1 MLRSLY
7 SKLAL
12 VLLGLFALVG
22 ALLVAIS
29 VYSTGMYQQEV
40 NQKLNRSL
48 AELIVS
54 ERIVM
59 KNSLVD
65 EAGLK
70 DVFSMLMVV
79 NPSIEI
85 YLLDPQGKILA
96 FSAEPGKVKRTRVSL
111 RPITEFLQGG
121 DAFPIFGDDP
131 RSNHGEKI
139 FTAARIPK
147 QGDLQGYLYVILGGE
162 TYDTVM
168 QKVQGSYILRL
179 SLWVTLVSLLVAAA
193 AGLVLFG
200 WLTRRL
206 RRLAVAMKAYSDGAA
221 FERLDLPAAR
231 KWAPPRRGGTPSEAR
246 RKWAPPRRGGT
257 PSEGRRDEID
267 DLIAVFRRMAGRIEE
282 QVASLRQMDFL
293 RRELVAN
300 VSHDLRTPLATLQ
313 GYVETLLVRDAVL
326 SGEERRQYLEIAIA
340 HCTRLGKLVA
350 DLFALAKLE
359 AEDITVQREPFSIGE
374 LVQDVAQKFRLPA
387 EEKSIVIT
395 TNAGPELPFVHADIG
410 LIGRVLENLIENA
423 LRYTPESGTISILLQ
438 PMDRTVS
445 VTVSDTGCG
454 IPEADLPRI
463 FDRFYRGEKS
473 RKDQRGHAG
482 LGLAIVKRILQLHG
496 TDVEVRST
504 VDTGTSFTFSLPVHP
519 PGS

>member
-12 VLLGLFALVG
+12 VLLVLFALIG
-22 ALLVAIS
+22 ALLAAIS
-29 VYSTGMYQQEV
+29 VYSTEMYQREV

-59 KNSLVD
+59 KNGLVE

-85 YLLDPQGKILA
+85 YLLDPHGKILA
-96 FSAEPGKVKRTRVSL
+96 FSAEPGKVKRTSVSL
-111 RPITEFLQGG
+111 QPITEFLQGG
-121 DAFPIFGDDP
+121 DAFPILGDDP
-131 RSNHGEKI
+131 RSRHGEKI
-139 FTAARIPK
+139 FTAARIPRE
-147 QGDLQGYLYVILGGE
+147 GDLQGYLYVILGGE

-168 QKVQGSYILRL
+168 QKLQGSYILRL
-179 SLWVTLVSLLVAAA
+179 SLWVTLVSLLVAGA

-206 RRLAVAMKAYSDGAA
+206 RRLAAAMKAYSDGAA
-221 FERLDLPAAR
+221 FERLDLPAT
-231 KWAPPRRGGTPSEAR
+231 GGER
-246 RKWAPPRRGGT
+246 H
-257 PSEGRRDEID
+257 RDEID
-267 DLIAVFRRMAGRIEE
+267 DLVAVFHRMAGRIEE
-282 QVASLRQMDFL
+282 QVSSLTHMDSL
-293 RRELVAN
+293 RREMVAN

-326 SGEERRQYLEIAIA
+326 SGEERRQYLETAIA

-359 AEDITVQREPFSIGE
+359 AEDTAVQREPFSIGE

-387 EEKSIVIT
+387 EERGIEIT
-395 TNAGPELPFVHADIG
+395 TNAGPEHPFVLADIG

-423 LRYTPESGTISILLQ
+423 LRYTPEGGKISILLH
-438 PMDRTVS
+438 PMDRTLT
-445 VTVSDTGCG
+445 VTVRDTGCG
-454 IPEADLPRI
+454 IPESDLPRI

-473 RKDQRGHAG
+473 RKDQTGHSG
-482 LGLAIVKRILQLHG
+482 LGLAIVKRILELHG
-496 TDVEVRST
+496 TDVEVRSAIN
-504 VDTGTSFTFSLPVHP
+504 TGTSFTFSLPVHT